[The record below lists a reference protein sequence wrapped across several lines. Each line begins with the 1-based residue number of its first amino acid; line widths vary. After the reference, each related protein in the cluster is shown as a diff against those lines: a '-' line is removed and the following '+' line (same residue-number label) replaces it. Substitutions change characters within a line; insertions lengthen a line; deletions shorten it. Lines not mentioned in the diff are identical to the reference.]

1 MPALYEIA
9 DSAFHR
15 LILSNAEADCLY
27 EGGRWL
33 EGPLWLADSEQLL
46 FSDIPEDRVLRW
58 VPGLGVEVFSRG
70 GHQNGRTRDRW
81 GRVVACEHGGRRLVA
96 REFDGSL
103 TVLATHHQGRRLNS
117 PNDVVARADGSL
129 WFTDPDYGILS
140 DYEGVR
146 SAPEQA
152 ACHVFRLD
160 AGASEPQAV
169 VSTMVRPNGLA
180 FSPDGQWLY
189 VADSGASHVPGTP
202 PEIRRFACR
211 PGGTLEPAGVLAVLD
226 CGIPDGMAVDEHGNV
241 WSSAGDGVH
250 CFAPDG
256 RLLGKLRL
264 GCVTSNL
271 CFGGPRRNRLFI
283 TSARRL
289 FALYVNVRGAPQA
302 CDTGAAQPA

>member
-1 MPALYEIA
+1 
-9 DSAFHR
+9 
-15 LILSNAEADCLY
+15 
-27 EGGRWL
+27 
-33 EGPLWLADSEQLL
+33 
-46 FSDIPEDRVLRW
+46 
-58 VPGLGVEVFSRG
+58 
-70 GHQNGRTRDRW
+70 
-81 GRVVACEHGGRRLVA
+81 
-96 REFDGSL
+96 
-103 TVLATHHQGRRLNS
+103 
-117 PNDVVARADGSL
+117 
-129 WFTDPDYGILS
+129 
-140 DYEGVR
+140 
-146 SAPEQA
+146 
-152 ACHVFRLD
+152 
-160 AGASEPQAV
+160 
-169 VSTMVRPNGLA
+169 
-180 FSPDGQWLY
+180 
-189 VADSGASHVPGTP
+189 VPGTP